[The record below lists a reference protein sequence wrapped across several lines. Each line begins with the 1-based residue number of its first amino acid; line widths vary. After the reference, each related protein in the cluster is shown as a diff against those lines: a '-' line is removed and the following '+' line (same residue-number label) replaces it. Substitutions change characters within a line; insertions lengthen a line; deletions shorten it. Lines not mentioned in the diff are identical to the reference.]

1 MNRQFFSA
9 ITFCLSAFLISCSV
23 PRTAG
28 QYKVVKYKNQKTKT
42 EQTETAQQN
51 VRQEKFRLDFDDDAS
66 RISVFNVVIGSFS
79 NRQNAINLKNA
90 QMPDYNPIIVVNEKG
105 MFRVILISY
114 KTYEQAKEK
123 ISEIVDRFPD
133 AWVLIQEK

>member
-1 MNRQFFSA
+1 
-9 ITFCLSAFLISCSV
+9 
-23 PRTAG
+23 
-28 QYKVVKYKNQKTKT
+28 
-42 EQTETAQQN
+42 
-51 VRQEKFRLDFDDDAS
+51 
-66 RISVFNVVIGSFS
+66 
-79 NRQNAINLKNA
+79 
-90 QMPDYNPIIVVNEKG
+90 MPDYNPIIVVNEKG

>member
-1 MNRQFFSA
+1 M
-9 ITFCLSAFLISCSV
+9 
-23 PRTAG
+23 
-28 QYKVVKYKNQKTKT
+28 VKSKNQKPKT

-123 ISEIVDRFPD
+123 ISKIVDRFPD